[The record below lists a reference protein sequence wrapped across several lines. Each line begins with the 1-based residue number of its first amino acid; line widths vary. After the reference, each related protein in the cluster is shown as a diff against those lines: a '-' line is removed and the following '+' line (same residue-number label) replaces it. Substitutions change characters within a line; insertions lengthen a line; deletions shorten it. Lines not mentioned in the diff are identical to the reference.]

1 MSATVPVKAT
11 THSQNGNQRTV
22 EELEED
28 LDDVLNFNVSSIDP
42 GDIVKVKNYINLA
55 GDVLAESHRLPNAS
69 ERGIEFK
76 LVQKVEDI
84 GLSLAEKLVPTRDGY
99 KTVALSSGKVE
110 MEVASINLTQLEQ
123 LSLPDTRNS
132 SYKGSSLEQIG
143 KVVIPLEAFASNTSE
158 LGQAVWIMFDP
169 LTAMNNSAES
179 AVSTRIMNVIAQ
191 PHRTQEFEKPVEMTF
206 WPAQASQ
213 SNEHCV
219 FWNQSEGN
227 YHGIW
232 STGGCQVAYRNYST
246 ITCHCNHLTSFA
258 VLTRVTPHQPSEKH
272 ELSLSIITYVGCG
285 LSVLGCL
292 LTILTYAF
300 LPSLRSQR
308 ILIHMNLVIAI
319 LLAQVLFL
327 VAVFAVS
334 PQTSRVA
341 CYGIAV
347 GLFFLL
353 LCVFSWMLAEG
364 LHIYFMVV
372 RVFDSGRTRKLFYLL
387 IGWGFP
393 FIVTVVV
400 VSFFQRGLLSRD
412 LCWLSIE
419 TGAIWSFVGPLIFV
433 MLFNLVIVTMVMSV
447 TSKMLNEERPSNVR
461 SLTKAFVTLL
471 PILGLT
477 WVFGLLAVN
486 NNSIVFEYLF
496 AIFNSS
502 QGFLIFLFY
511 CLKNSEVR
519 KEFKRKLHNLRAQ
532 RHPSSPNPS
541 NIPRSTPAEIE
552 VPGPCPQQENITRD
566 KGFETRL

>member
-1 MSATVPVKAT
+1 
-11 THSQNGNQRTV
+11 
-22 EELEED
+22 
-28 LDDVLNFNVSSIDP
+28 
-42 GDIVKVKNYINLA
+42 
-55 GDVLAESHRLPNAS
+55 
-69 ERGIEFK
+69 RGIEFK

-206 WPAQASQ
+206 WPA
-213 SNEHCV
+213 
-219 FWNQSEGN
+219 
-227 YHGIW
+227 
-232 STGGCQVAYRNYST
+232 
-246 ITCHCNHLTSFA
+246 
-258 VLTRVTPHQPSEKH
+258 QPSEKH

-502 QGFLIFLFY
+502 Q
-511 CLKNSEVR
+511 VR